1 MPAIVR
7 VAEQRLNAE
16 GRIETLMSWRWYAK
30 PTAVPSICSLRL
42 EFDSGENQPHTE
54 RFLKSSAKEREARE
68 TGEGDWRGRPARPR
82 GAASR
87 CSLLQREEDEAQS
100 HLYVD

>member
-1 MPAIVR
+1 M
-7 VAEQRLNAE
+7 NAE

-54 RFLKSSAKEREARE
+54 RFLKSSAKERETSE
-68 TGEGDWRGRPARPR
+68 
-82 GAASR
+82 ASR
-87 CSLLQREEDEAQS
+87 RCQQTLLQRGEDAALS
-100 HLYVD
+100 HLHVD